1 MRPAGILTP
10 MDSGPL
16 LEERSSSGRRT
27 LAVSLLLG
35 FSFAIGALVV
45 TGLLSRQEGAGP
57 EAAGLGPVSGPESLP
72 LPDVELEGFE
82 EGAAP
87 VRLAEFRG
95 APLVVNFW
103 ATWCAPCVAEMP
115 EFQEVAEDTA
125 GQVTFLGVNY
135 RDPERQAARAF
146 VTELGIT
153 YELAA
158 DPAGELL
165 AEVGGVGMPT
175 TLFVDADGVVT
186 YRHTGALDIDQL
198 RGLLADQLGV
208 DP

>member
-1 MRPAGILTP
+1 
-10 MDSGPL
+10 MDSEPSL
-16 LEERSSSGRRT
+16 AERSSGGRRT
-27 LAVSLLLG
+27 LALSLLLG
-35 FSFAIGALVV
+35 FAFAIGALVV
-45 TGLLSRQEGAGP
+45 TALVTGQDDAGP
-57 EAAGLGPVSGPESLP
+57 QQQAGLGPVSGPESMP
-72 LPDVELEGFE
+72 LPDVVLEGFE
-82 EGAAP
+82 DGAAP
-87 VRLAEFRG
+87 VRVAEFLG

-115 EFQEVAEDTA
+115 ELQQVAEEAA

-135 RDPERQAARAF
+135 RDPEREAARAF

-158 DPAGELL
+158 DPAGDFL

-175 TLFVDADGVVT
+175 TLFVDPEGIVT

-198 RGLLADQLGV
+198 RGLLEEHLEV
-208 DP
+208 EW